1 MMSKLKRRNCELES
15 EDDADEEGEYEGKR
29 VCEWI
34 FQDKKVASL
43 EYLGVHVKS
52 NIRVAKNATYTSRKS
67 IQRNILELKQCH

>member
-34 FQDKKVASL
+34 FQDKKVAS
-43 EYLGVHVKS
+43 
-52 NIRVAKNATYTSRKS
+52 
-67 IQRNILELKQCH
+67 